1 MVIRFSVL
9 ENCKVLLIRLLYSA
23 DVTAFCCS
31 EVLVKCLSYLRW
43 MWQNA
48 YSIQIW
54 LCKWQGF
61 CIGVFGVAYQV
72 LDYAL
77 KQCAVNS
84 KSISF
89 PTDSEVTWRMLF
101 CRV

>member
-1 MVIRFSVL
+1 
-9 ENCKVLLIRLLYSA
+9 
-23 DVTAFCCS
+23 
-31 EVLVKCLSYLRW
+31 

-61 CIGVFGVAYQV
+61 CIGVFGMAYQV

-77 KQCAVNS
+77 KQCAVN
-84 KSISF
+84 
-89 PTDSEVTWRMLF
+89 
-101 CRV
+101 RVFIFQQQTAM

>member
-1 MVIRFSVL
+1 
-9 ENCKVLLIRLLYSA
+9 
-23 DVTAFCCS
+23 
-31 EVLVKCLSYLRW
+31 

-48 YSIQIW
+48 CSIKIW

-61 CIGVFGVAYQV
+61 CIGVFSMAYQV

-77 KQCAVNS
+77 THCAGNS

-89 PTDSEVTWRMLF
+89 PAAGSDVT
-101 CRV
+101 